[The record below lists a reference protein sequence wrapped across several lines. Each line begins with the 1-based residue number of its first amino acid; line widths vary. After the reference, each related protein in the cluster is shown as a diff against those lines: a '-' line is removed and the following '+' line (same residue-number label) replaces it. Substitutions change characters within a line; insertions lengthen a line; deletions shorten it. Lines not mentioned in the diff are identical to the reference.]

1 MPVGSPYTAIVRAGD
16 FLICSGQLG
25 IGENGLVKG
34 VHAQV
39 NQAMHNVSA
48 LLAAKES
55 GLHSIVKTTVF
66 LTDMA
71 NYAEMN
77 EAYIAFFEGAPPARS
92 AVAVAGLPLDALV
105 EIEAWAYAPGAAAAR
120 L

>member
-1 MPVGSPYTAIVRAGD
+1 MALSPYTAVVRAGD

-25 IGENGLVKG
+25 MGEEGLVEG
-34 VHAQV
+34 VGAQV
-39 NQAMHNVSA
+39 KQAMHNITS
-48 LLAAKES
+48 LLGAKGS
-55 GLHSIVKTTVF
+55 GLHNIVKTTVF

-71 NYAEMN
+71 NYGEMN

-92 AVAVAGLPLDALV
+92 AVAVAGLPYNALV
-105 EIEAWAYAPGAAAAR
+105 EIEAWAYAPGASASF